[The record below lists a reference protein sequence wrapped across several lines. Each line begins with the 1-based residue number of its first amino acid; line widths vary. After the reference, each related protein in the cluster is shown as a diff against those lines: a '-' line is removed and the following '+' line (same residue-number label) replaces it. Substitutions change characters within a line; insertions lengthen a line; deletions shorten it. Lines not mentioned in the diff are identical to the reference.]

1 MLSRTAQ
8 SLLQKVNTGLIH
20 PVHPKSLGLTSRLP
34 RSTRLYIDSHS
45 RVALAL
51 CTRRSRLAEQHV
63 HALLALIRPLKR
75 HGTVDDFFVAV
86 EGGASVARAAKR
98 AVEDMGGQVLTTDD
112 MRALPKRGKHG
123 DLQTNSNSEQGPEK
137 AETEE
142 ACSSNPSSSGSRAA
156 DSSFLGETRLGTLS
170 RRRRHEAMKRVRRK
184 FELSTDYSPAG
195 DQPKAIRFLTDG
207 LLRQGREFQTLH
219 GVTGSGKTFM
229 MANII
234 ANVNVPTLILA
245 PNKTLAAQLCS
256 ELSKFFPNNR
266 VEFFVSHFKYYQ
278 PEAYLPTTDKYI
290 AKSSTIDQHIDQL
303 RHAAT
308 RSLFERNDTIVVASV
323 SSIYGLGLPTEYL
336 EASLRIHVG
345 DWFSRG
351 IAELIEGLIALKYF
365 ENTHNQEVSR
375 GFFWVGPDFVEVG
388 PPWESE
394 GTTYRVVFKENVV
407 VKMACLNNS
416 AEDDFDLGDELVLYP
431 ARHFVTPKERLEE
444 AIDHIEEE
452 TRQCVES
459 FRNNGKL
466 LEATRLEEKVTLDIE
481 MMRKV
486 GYCNGA
492 ENYSLY
498 LSGRNNGPKP
508 APPETLL
515 DYMPR
520 DGKWLLFIDESHVTV
535 PQLSAMHAGNAA
547 RKRKLIQYGFRLP
560 SAMENRPLN
569 AKEFWQKTH
578 QTIFVSATPGDFELE
593 RSGRDGVVEAIIRP
607 TGVLDPTVEVVGT
620 KGQVEHLTR
629 TIAKVVAEGG
639 KAIVTTLT
647 KRFAEDL
654 AECLAKK
661 PPVPNVLN
669 RSLRVSF
676 LHSGIDS
683 VGRMQVL
690 EAMRENASSNGAIVN
705 TEERESEGLDVV
717 VGVNLLREGIDLP
730 AVRLVTIFDASSQG
744 FLRGETALIQTIG
757 RAARNVDGHVIMYA
771 DSVTIAMQ
779 RAIEETARRRRLQIA
794 YNSINNVI
802 PKRVGLRI
810 TASHEEGDVLLNR
823 IRKLRLEDGNSLAE
837 RTFSASSF
845 SAPSL
850 TAQKSVRHYL
860 EGQGQNGLGN
870 IDDLRVRM
878 LQAAEAEDFETAA
891 MLRDYLMQTK
901 ENASLKKAHETGMD
915 GPRKRVEQPG
925 QASYV
930 E

>member
-1 MLSRTAQ
+1 M
-8 SLLQKVNTGLIH
+8 K
-20 PVHPKSLGLTSRLP
+20 
-34 RSTRLYIDSHS
+34 Y
-45 RVALAL
+45 
-51 CTRRSRLAEQHV
+51 
-63 HALLALIRPLKR
+63 
-75 HGTVDDFFVAV
+75 HGTVEDFVVAV
-86 EGGASVARAAKR
+86 EGGASIARAAKR
-98 AVEDMGGQVLTTDD
+98 AVEDMGGQILTTED
-112 MRALPKRGKHG
+112 MLALPECAKHG
-123 DLQTNSNSEQGPEK
+123 EAQTNLKSEQDFK
-137 AETEE
+137 KTDAEE
-142 ACSSNPSSSGSRAA
+142 ACTSSSSSSDIRGA
-156 DSSFLGETRLGTLS
+156 DSGAPGESRLGTLS
-170 RRRRHEAMKRVRRK
+170 RRRRHEAMKRARRK
-184 FELSTDYSPAG
+184 FELSTDYLPAG

-234 ANVNVPTLILA
+234 ASVNVPTLILA

-290 AKSSTIDQHIDQL
+290 AKSSSIDQHIDQL

-336 EASLRIHVG
+336 EASLRIRVG
-345 DWFSRG
+345 DWFDRG
-351 IAELIEGLIALKYF
+351 IAELIEGLVALKYS
-365 ENTHNQEVSR
+365 ENTHSQGVSR
-375 GFFWVGPDFVEVG
+375 GFFWAGPDFIEVG

-394 GTTYRVVFKENVV
+394 GTTYRVVVKENVV
-407 VKMACLNNS
+407 ARMVCLNNS
-416 AEDDFDLGDELVLYP
+416 TGEDLDLGGELVLYP
-431 ARHFVTPKERLEE
+431 ARHFATPKERLEE
-444 AIDHIEEE
+444 AIKHIGDE
-452 TRQCVES
+452 TRQCVDS
-459 FRNNGKL
+459 FRNRGKL
-466 LEATRLEEKVTLDIE
+466 LEATRLEEKVALDIE

-498 LSGRNNGPKP
+498 LSGRNNGSSP

-578 QTIFVSATPGDFELE
+578 QTIFVSATPGNFELE
-593 RSGRDGVVEAIIRP
+593 RSGSNAVVEAIIRP

-620 KGQVEHLTR
+620 RGQVEHLTR
-629 TIAKVVAEGG
+629 TIAKIVAEGG

-661 PPVPNVLN
+661 LPVPGVLD

-690 EAMRENASSNGAIVN
+690 EAMRENMSPDKANAN
-705 TEERESEGLDVV
+705 TEERISEGLDVV

-730 AVRLVTIFDASSQG
+730 AVRLVAIFDASSEG

-771 DSVTIAMQ
+771 DSVTVAMQ
-779 RAIEETARRRRLQIA
+779 RAIEETARRRMLQIA
-794 YNSINNVI
+794 YNSTNNIV
-802 PKRVGLRI
+802 PKKVGFRV
-810 TASHEEGDVLLNR
+810 TASHENGDVLLNR
-823 IRKLRLEDGNSLAE
+823 IRKLTLEGGNSLAE
-837 RTFSASSF
+837 RTFST
-845 SAPSL
+845 PSL
-850 TAQKSVRHYL
+850 TARKSLRHCL
-860 EGQGQNGLGN
+860 EVQGQNGLGN
-870 IDDLRVRM
+870 LDDLHMRM

-891 MLRDYLMQTK
+891 MLRDYLTQTK
-901 ENASLKKAHETGMD
+901 KNTSPREAHGTVTDVTRLRAE
-915 GPRKRVEQPG
+915 
-925 QASYV
+925 
-930 E
+930 